1 MARASPSNGD
11 ANQQI
16 DDEKL
21 FHVFVL
27 IFFDE
32 FASIMRKNYT

>member
-1 MARASPSNGD
+1 MIGACPTNGHKH
-11 ANQQI
+11 QQV

-32 FASIMRKNYT
+32 FATIIRKNYT

>member
-1 MARASPSNGD
+1 MICAWPTNGHEH
-11 ANQQI
+11 QQV

-27 IFFDE
+27 KYFDE
-32 FASIMRKNYT
+32 FASIMRKIYT

>member
-1 MARASPSNGD
+1 MIGAWPSNGYEY
-11 ANQQI
+11 QQI

-21 FHVFVL
+21 SQVFVL

-32 FASIMRKNYT
+32 FATIIRKNYT